1 MATNSELEKGKNLIK
16 DQASEVGFLDN
27 AFKSLAATISTTLE
41 DAIDNMNGLDT
52 VAKKVAQSYNRD
64 ITQSIKKST
73 SGLEE
78 TIALQIK
85 IKKGQNIEADIK
97 KKMLALEVRRNVTLK
112 KIISAGKE
120 AGVDTMELKVA
131 LAEQYD
137 LEKANLESLEE
148 QNKVRQKN
156 KSLVE
161 LGADSAKRFA
171 SQIDKSGTLTSIL
184 EGNFADVVT
193 ISRLGELSMLAIGKA
208 ILAGSE
214 NMAMLSQET
223 GMSKDQA
230 LALSKSLNQTAIDS
244 ENVAFTGEKAH
255 KAFKGL
261 TEQTG
266 LTAEFGGQ
274 TLETFSMLTGKLHM
288 AEDAAASLTMMAR
301 LQGKETEQIVADT
314 AETAQNVANSAGVGI
329 NLKGVLND
337 VASVSNSIKV
347 SLGSNPEALAEA
359 AANAALLGTNL
370 SGVDAIASSLL
381 DFEQSIKNEL
391 AAEMLLGKDLN
402 FEKAR
407 QLALNNDL
415 VGLSEELLNNEELT
429 NTFATGNRMQQEA
442 AAAAIGMSRDAMA
455 DMVMKQQMNNLS
467 AQEFNAI
474 NGEGAYERMQAVS
487 AQEKLGL
494 AMDKMKDSVSQI
506 GLAFAP
512 FIDGLAKGIST
523 LMEYKPVLV
532 AIGALMAGLA
542 ARSAALAVIN
552 FASSVAQLF
561 GGNAAL
567 GPAGI
572 AIALGGVAAMTAAV
586 AGASSIM
593 GTVDDMV
600 APPGYGDR
608 ILSSPKG
615 SIALNNQDTVVA
627 GTNLGRNS
635 SGNSSGDR
643 SSMNETNALLNQ
655 ILNKQ
660 GTVKMNATSVGTAFS
675 VNSRQIQ

>member
-1 MATNSELEKGKNLIK
+1 MGLGDSKAKDEAKEINKELGFILDAVSSLGDQLVGSFQDAVDGASELGDKVDIVGKTMQRGLVADLKQSVKNTESLIDLQSKVTRGVATQNDLSKAQEKIALNRARLDAKRLVLSGQLTKRQKTLLAQEEQQLNLQQEALDGIK
-16 DQASEVGFLDN
+16 DQ
-27 AFKSLAATISTTLE
+27 
-41 DAIDNMNGLDT
+41 
-52 VAKKVAQSYNRD
+52 
-64 ITQSIKKST
+64 
-73 SGLEE
+73 
-78 TIALQIK
+78 
-85 IKKGQNIEADIK
+85 NI
-97 KKMLALEVRRNVTLK
+97 
-112 KIISAGKE
+112 
-120 AGVDTMELKVA
+120 
-131 LAEQYD
+131 Q
-137 LEKANLESLEE
+137 
-148 QNKVRQKN
+148 QQKN

-161 LGADSAKRFA
+161 LGSESAKRFA

-184 EGNFADVVT
+184 EGKFADVVT

-230 LALSKSLNQTAIDS
+230 LALSKELNQSAIDS
-244 ENVAFTGEKAH
+244 GNVAYNTTKAH

-261 TEQTG
+261 TAETG

-274 TLETFSMLTGKLHM
+274 TLETFSMLTSKLHM
-288 AEDAAASLTMMAR
+288 AGDAASSLTMMAR
-301 LQGKETEQIVADT
+301 MQGEETEKVLSDTVAT
-314 AETAQNVANSAGVGI
+314 AAAIANQAGVGI
-329 NLKGVLND
+329 NLKGVLSD

-407 QLALNNDL
+407 QLALSNDL

-552 FASSVAQLF
+552 FAAAVPKIFAQMSVM
-561 GGNAAL
+561 
-567 GPAGI
+567 GPPGI
-572 AIALGGVAAMTAAV
+572 ALAIGGVAAMAAAV
-586 AGASSIM
+586 AGAASVM
-593 GTVDDMV
+593 GTADDMI
-600 APPGYGDR
+600 APAGYGDR
-608 ILSSPKG
+608 ILSTPKG
-615 SIALNNQDTVVA
+615 SIALNNQDSIVA
-627 GTNLGRNS
+627 GTNLGGGG
-635 SGNSSGDR
+635 GN
-643 SSMNETNALLNQ
+643 SMNETNALLNQ
-655 ILNKQ
+655 ILNKE

>member
-1 MATNSELEKGKNLIK
+1 MGLGDGKAKDEAKEINKELGFILDAVSSLGDQLVGSFQDAVDGASELGNKVDIVGKTMQRGLVADLKQSVKNTESLIDLQSKVTRGVATQNDLSKVQEKITLNL
-16 DQASEVGFLDN
+16 ARLN
-27 AFKSLAATISTTLE
+27 
-41 DAIDNMNGLDT
+41 
-52 VAKKVAQSYNRD
+52 AKKL
-64 ITQSIKKST
+64 IL
-73 SGLEE
+73 SGQLTKNQKELIVKEE
-78 TIALQIK
+78 QQLKLQQEALDGI
-85 IKKGQNIEADIK
+85 KGQN
-97 KKMLALEVRRNVTLK
+97 V
-112 KIISAGKE
+112 
-120 AGVDTMELKVA
+120 
-131 LAEQYD
+131 Q
-137 LEKANLESLEE
+137 
-148 QNKVRQKN
+148 QQKN
-156 KSLVE
+156 KSLLE
-161 LGADSAKRFA
+161 LSKEAGKGLADK
-171 SQIDKSGTLTSIL
+171 IDKSGTLSKIL
-184 EGNFADVVT
+184 EGNLADVVT
-193 ISRLGELSMLAIGKA
+193 ISRLGELSFLAIGKA

-230 LALSKSLNQTAIDS
+230 LALSKELNQSAIDS
-244 ENVAFTGEKAH
+244 GNVAYNTTKAH

-261 TEQTG
+261 TAETG

-274 TLETFSMLTGKLHM
+274 TLETFSMLTSKLHM
-288 AEDAAASLTMMAR
+288 AGDAASSLTMMAR
-301 LQGKETEQIVADT
+301 MQGEETEKVLSDTVAT
-314 AETAQNVANSAGVGI
+314 AAAIANQAGVGI
-329 NLKGVLND
+329 NLKGVLSD

-407 QLALNNDL
+407 QLALSNDL

-552 FASSVAQLF
+552 FAAAVPKIFAQMSVM
-561 GGNAAL
+561 
-567 GPAGI
+567 GPPGI
-572 AIALGGVAAMTAAV
+572 ALAIGGVAAMAAAV
-586 AGASSIM
+586 AGAASVM
-593 GTVDDMV
+593 GTADDMI
-600 APPGYGDR
+600 APAGYGDR
-608 ILSSPKG
+608 ILSTPKG
-615 SIALNNQDTVVA
+615 SIALNNQDSIVA
-627 GTNLGRNS
+627 GTNLGGGG
-635 SGNSSGDR
+635 GN
-643 SSMNETNALLNQ
+643 SMNETNALLNQ
-655 ILNKQ
+655 ILNKE

>member
-1 MATNSELEKGKNLIK
+1 MGLGDGKATGEAKEINKELGFILDAVSSLGDQLVNSFQDAVDGASELGDKVDIVGKTMQRGLVADLKQSVKNTESLIDLQSKVTRGVATQNDLSKVQEKITLNL
-16 DQASEVGFLDN
+16 ARLN
-27 AFKSLAATISTTLE
+27 
-41 DAIDNMNGLDT
+41 
-52 VAKKVAQSYNRD
+52 AKKL
-64 ITQSIKKST
+64 IL
-73 SGLEE
+73 SGQLTKRQKELIVKEE
-78 TIALQIK
+78 QQLKLQQEALDGI
-85 IKKGQNIEADIK
+85 KGQN
-97 KKMLALEVRRNVTLK
+97 V
-112 KIISAGKE
+112 
-120 AGVDTMELKVA
+120 
-131 LAEQYD
+131 Q
-137 LEKANLESLEE
+137 
-148 QNKVRQKN
+148 QQKN
-156 KSLVE
+156 KSLLE
-161 LGADSAKRFA
+161 LSKEAGQGLADK
-171 SQIDKSGTLTSIL
+171 IDKSGTLSKIL
-184 EGNFADVVT
+184 EGNLADVVT
-193 ISRLGELSMLAIGKA
+193 ISRLGELAFLAIANA
-208 ILAGSE
+208 ILAGSK

-223 GMSKDQA
+223 GMSADQA
-230 LALSKSLNQTAIDS
+230 MALSKSLNQTAIDS

-266 LTAEFGGQ
+266 LNAKFGGQ

-314 AETAQNVANSAGVGI
+314 AETAQNIANSAGIGI

-337 VASVSNSIKV
+337 VASASSSIKV

-429 NTFATGNRMQQEA
+429 STFATGNRMQQEA

-506 GLAFAP
+506 GVAFAP
-512 FIDGLAKGIST
+512 FLDGLAKGIST
-523 LMEYKPVLV
+523 LMEYKPVLI
-532 AIGALMAGLA
+532 AIGAIMAGLA
-542 ARSAALAVIN
+542 ARSAALALIN
-552 FASSVAQLF
+552 FVSAIPKIFAGMAPF
-561 GGNAAL
+561 

-572 AIALGGVAAMTAAV
+572 AMAVGGVAAMAAAV
-586 AGASSIM
+586 AGASGMMS
-593 GTVDDMV
+593 TADDMI

-615 SIALNNQDTVVA
+615 SIALNNGDTVVA
-627 GTNLGRNS
+627 GTNLGGGG
-635 SGNSSGDR
+635 GN
-643 SSMNETNALLNQ
+643 SMNETNALLNQ
-655 ILNKQ
+655 ILNKE

>member
-1 MATNSELEKGKNLIK
+1 MANLDESAEQAKALREEFVLLESALTSIGGKIKSNLTANFGRANDEAKDLVRSVGKDISASISNSTKLLDTQESLIK
-16 DQASEVGFLDN
+16 KINKGVNVEKELQKEIAKVQKN
-27 AFKSLAATISTTLE
+27 KATIQRKLSVLKLE
-41 DAIDNMNGLDT
+41 G
-52 VAKKVAQSYNRD
+52 
-64 ITQSIKKST
+64 
-73 SGLEE
+73 
-78 TIALQIK
+78 
-85 IKKGQNIEADIK
+85 
-97 KKMLALEVRRNVTLK
+97 VTLD
-112 KIISAGKE
+112 E
-120 AGVDTMELKVA
+120 
-131 LAEQYD
+131 EQV
-137 LEKANLESLEE
+137 KALEE
-148 QNKVRQKN
+148 QLGIQEDILNEMVGQNTEMQKT
-156 KSLVE
+156 KSLTSLV
-161 LGADSAKRFA
+161 GDSIGKFADGL
-171 SQIDKSGTLTSIL
+171 DKSGTLSKL
-184 EGNFADVVT
+184 LKGNISEVLTV
-193 ISRLGELSMLAIGKA
+193 SRLGELSMLAIGTA

-244 ENVAFTGEKAH
+244 ENVAFTGAKAH

-314 AETAQNVANSAGVGI
+314 AETAQNIANSAGIGI

-337 VASVSNSIKV
+337 VASASSSIKV

-429 NTFATGNRMQQEA
+429 STFATGNRMQQEA

-512 FIDGLAKGIST
+512 FIDGLAKGFAT

-552 FASSVAQLF
+552 FANAV
-561 GGNAAL
+561 GNIFAGM
-567 GPAGI
+567 GPYGPPGI
-572 AIALGGVAAMTAAV
+572 AMAIGGVAAMGAMIAGVSSMMPTA
-586 AGASSIM
+586 
-593 GTVDDMV
+593 DDMI

-627 GTNLGRNS
+627 GTNLGSNS
-635 SGNSSGDR
+635 GGNSSGDR

>member
-1 MATNSELEKGKNLIK
+1 MANLDESAEQAKALREEFVLLESALASIGGKIKSNLTANFGRANDEAKDLVRSVGKDISASISNSTKLLDTQESLIK
-16 DQASEVGFLDN
+16 KINKGVNVEKELQKEIAKVQKN
-27 AFKSLAATISTTLE
+27 KATIQRKLSVLKLE
-41 DAIDNMNGLDT
+41 GVILD
-52 VAKKVAQSYNRD
+52 
-64 ITQSIKKST
+64 
-73 SGLEE
+73 EE
-78 TIALQIK
+78 Q
-85 IKKGQNIEADIK
+85 
-97 KKMLALEVRRNVTLK
+97 V
-112 KIISAGKE
+112 
-120 AGVDTMELKVA
+120 
-131 LAEQYD
+131 
-137 LEKANLESLEE
+137 KALEE
-148 QNKVRQKN
+148 QLGVQEDILNEMVGQNTEMQKS
-156 KSLVE
+156 KSLTSLV
-161 LGADSAKRFA
+161 GDSIGKFADGL
-171 SQIDKSGTLTSIL
+171 DKSGTLSKL
-184 EGNFADVVT
+184 LKGNFSEVLTV
-193 ISRLGELSMLAIGKA
+193 SRLGELSMLAIGTA

-244 ENVAFTGEKAH
+244 ENVAFTGAKAH

-314 AETAQNVANSAGVGI
+314 AETAQNIANSAGVGI

-337 VASVSNSIKV
+337 VASTSNSIKV

-429 NTFATGNRMQQEA
+429 STFATGNRMQQEA

-512 FIDGLAKGIST
+512 FIDGLAKGFST

-567 GPAGI
+567 GPPGI
-572 AIALGGVAAMTAAV
+572 AIAIAGVAAMTAAV

-593 GTVDDMV
+593 GTADDMI

-627 GTNLGRNS
+627 GTNLGSNS
-635 SGNSSGDR
+635 GGNSSGDR

>member
-1 MATNSELEKGKNLIK
+1 MGLGDGKAKDEAKEINKELGFILDAVSSLGDQLVGSFQDAVDGASELGDKVDIVGKTMQRGLVADLKQSVKNTESLIDLQSKVTRGVATQNDLSKAQEKMALNRARLDAKRLVLSGQLTKRQKTLLAQEEQQLNLQQEALDGIK
-16 DQASEVGFLDN
+16 DQ
-27 AFKSLAATISTTLE
+27 
-41 DAIDNMNGLDT
+41 
-52 VAKKVAQSYNRD
+52 
-64 ITQSIKKST
+64 
-73 SGLEE
+73 
-78 TIALQIK
+78 
-85 IKKGQNIEADIK
+85 NI
-97 KKMLALEVRRNVTLK
+97 
-112 KIISAGKE
+112 
-120 AGVDTMELKVA
+120 
-131 LAEQYD
+131 Q
-137 LEKANLESLEE
+137 
-148 QNKVRQKN
+148 QQKN

-161 LGADSAKRFA
+161 LGSESAKRFA

-184 EGNFADVVT
+184 EGKFADVVT

-230 LALSKSLNQTAIDS
+230 LALSKELNQSAIDS
-244 ENVAFTGEKAH
+244 GNVAYNTTKAH

-261 TEQTG
+261 TAETG

-274 TLETFSMLTGKLHM
+274 TLETFSMLTSKLHM
-288 AEDAAASLTMMAR
+288 AGDAASSLTMMAR
-301 LQGKETEQIVADT
+301 MQGEETEKVLSDTVAT
-314 AETAQNVANSAGVGI
+314 AAAIANQAGVGI
-329 NLKGVLND
+329 NLKGVLSD

-523 LMEYKPVLV
+523 LLEYKPVLV

-542 ARSAALAVIN
+542 ARSAALATIN
-552 FASSVAQLF
+552 FA
-561 GGNAAL
+561 AAVGKIFSGMAPL
-567 GPAGI
+567 GPPGI
-572 AIALGGVAAMTAAV
+572 ALAIGGVAAMAA
-586 AGASSIM
+586 AIGGAASVM
-593 GTVDDMV
+593 GTADDMI
-600 APPGYGDR
+600 APAGYGDR
-608 ILSSPKG
+608 ILSTPKG
-615 SIALNNQDTVVA
+615 SIALNNQDSIVA
-627 GTNLGRNS
+627 GTNLGGGG
-635 SGNSSGDR
+635 GN
-643 SSMNETNALLNQ
+643 SMNETNALLNQ
-655 ILNKQ
+655 ILNKE

>member
-1 MATNSELEKGKNLIK
+1 MANLDESAEQAKALREEFVLLESALASIGGKIKSNLTANFGRANDEAKDLVRSVGKDISASISNSTKLLDTQESLIK
-16 DQASEVGFLDN
+16 KINKGVNVEKELQKEIAKVQKN
-27 AFKSLAATISTTLE
+27 KATIQRKLSVLKLE
-41 DAIDNMNGLDT
+41 GVILD
-52 VAKKVAQSYNRD
+52 
-64 ITQSIKKST
+64 
-73 SGLEE
+73 EE
-78 TIALQIK
+78 Q
-85 IKKGQNIEADIK
+85 
-97 KKMLALEVRRNVTLK
+97 V
-112 KIISAGKE
+112 
-120 AGVDTMELKVA
+120 
-131 LAEQYD
+131 
-137 LEKANLESLEE
+137 KALEE
-148 QNKVRQKN
+148 QLGVQEDILNEMVGQNTEMQKS
-156 KSLVE
+156 KSLTSLV
-161 LGADSAKRFA
+161 GDSIGKFADGL
-171 SQIDKSGTLTSIL
+171 DKSGTLSKL
-184 EGNFADVVT
+184 LKGNFSEVLTV
-193 ISRLGELSMLAIGKA
+193 SRLGELSMLAIGTA

-244 ENVAFTGEKAH
+244 ENVAFTGAKAH

-288 AEDAAASLTMMAR
+288 AGDAASSLTMMAR
-301 LQGKETEQIVADT
+301 MQGKETEQIVADT
-314 AETAQNVANSAGVGI
+314 AETAQNIANSAGVGI

-337 VASVSNSIKV
+337 VASTSNSIKV

-429 NTFATGNRMQQEA
+429 STFATGNRMQQEA

-512 FIDGLAKGIST
+512 FIDGLAKGFST

-567 GPAGI
+567 GPPGI
-572 AIALGGVAAMTAAV
+572 AIAIAGVAAMTAAV

-593 GTVDDMV
+593 GTADDMI

-627 GTNLGRNS
+627 GTNLGSNS
-635 SGNSSGDR
+635 GGNSSGDR

>member
-85 IKKGQNIEADIK
+85 IKKGQNVEGDIK
-97 KKMLALEVRRNVTLK
+97 KKMLALEVRREATLK

-137 LEKANLESLEE
+137 LEKSNLEALEK
-148 QNKVRQKN
+148 QNKTRQNN
-156 KSLVE
+156 KSLLE
-161 LGADSAKRFA
+161 LSAEAGKGLADK
-171 SQIDKSGTLTSIL
+171 IDKSGTLSKVL
-184 EGNFADVVT
+184 EGN
-193 ISRLGELSMLAIGKA
+193 LGEVVNVSRMGELAFLAIASA
-208 ILAGSE
+208 ILSSSK

-223 GMSKDQA
+223 GMSADQA
-230 LALSKSLNQTAIDS
+230 KALSKDLNQSAIDS
-244 ENVAFTGEKAH
+244 GNVAFTAEKAH

-266 LTAEFGGQ
+266 LTADFGGQ
-274 TLETFSMLTGKLHM
+274 TLETFTMLTTKLHM
-288 AEDAAASLTMMAR
+288 ADDAAASLTMMAR
-301 LQGKETEQIVADT
+301 MQGKETEQIVADT
-314 AETAQNVANSAGVGI
+314 AETAQNIANQAGVGI

-337 VASVSNSIKV
+337 VASASNSIKV
-347 SLGSNPEALAEA
+347 SLGANPELLAEA

-370 SGVDAIASSLL
+370 EGVDAIAGSLL
-381 DFEQSIKNEL
+381 DFETSIKNEL
-391 AAEMLLGKDLN
+391 AAEMLLGQDINL
-402 FEKAR
+402 EKAR

-415 VGLSEELLNNEELT
+415 VGLSEELANNEEIT
-429 NTFATGNRMQQEA
+429 AAFATGNRMQQEA
-442 AAAAIGMSRDAMA
+442 AAAALGMSRDAMA
-455 DMVMKQQMNNLS
+455 DMVMQQQMANLTS
-467 AQEFNAI
+467 EEFNAI
-474 NGEGAYERMQAVS
+474 NGEGAYERMQAVGV
-487 AQEKLGL
+487 QEKLQL
-494 AMDKMKDSVSQI
+494 SLSKMKDSVSQI
-506 GLAFAP
+506 AVQFAP
-512 FIDGLAKGIST
+512 FLDGLAKGLATI
-523 LMEYKPVLV
+523 MEYKPVLV
-532 AIGALMAGLA
+532 AIGAIMAGLA
-542 ARSAALAVIN
+542 ARSAALAIIN
-552 FASSVAQLF
+552 FAMAVPKIFAGMSLF
-561 GGNAAL
+561 

-572 AIALGGVAAMTAAV
+572 AMAIGGVAAMAAAV
-586 AGASSIM
+586 GGAASVM

-608 ILSSPKG
+608 ILSTPAG
-615 SIALNNQDTVVA
+615 SVALNNQDTVVA
-627 GTNLGRNS
+627 GTNLG
-635 SGNSSGDR
+635 GGGG

>member
-1 MATNSELEKGKNLIK
+1 MGLGDGKATGEAKEINKELGFILDAVSSLGDQLVSSFQDAVDGASELGDKVDIVGKTMQRGLVADLKQSVKNTESLIDLQSKVTRGVATQNDLSKAQEKIALNRARLDAKKLLLSGQLTKRQKTLLAQEEEQLNLQQEALDGIK
-16 DQASEVGFLDN
+16 DQ
-27 AFKSLAATISTTLE
+27 
-41 DAIDNMNGLDT
+41 
-52 VAKKVAQSYNRD
+52 
-64 ITQSIKKST
+64 
-73 SGLEE
+73 
-78 TIALQIK
+78 
-85 IKKGQNIEADIK
+85 
-97 KKMLALEVRRNVTLK
+97 NV
-112 KIISAGKE
+112 
-120 AGVDTMELKVA
+120 
-131 LAEQYD
+131 Q
-137 LEKANLESLEE
+137 
-148 QNKVRQKN
+148 QQKN

-184 EGNFADVVT
+184 EGKFADVVT
-193 ISRLGELSMLAIGKA
+193 VSRLGELSLLAIGKA
-208 ILAGSE
+208 ILDGSK

-230 LALSKSLNQTAIDS
+230 FALSKSLNQTAIDS
-244 ENVAFTGEKAH
+244 ENVAFTGAKAH

-512 FIDGLAKGIST
+512 FIDGLAKGFAT

-542 ARSAALAVIN
+542 ARSAALAIIN
-552 FASSVAQLF
+552 FANAV
-561 GGNAAL
+561 GNIFAGMAPY
-567 GPAGI
+567 GPPGI
-572 AIALGGVAAMTAAV
+572 AMAIGGVAAMGAAV
-586 AGASSIM
+586 AGVSSM
-593 GTVDDMV
+593 MSTADDMI

-615 SIALNNQDTVVA
+615 SIALNNQDTIVA

-635 SGNSSGDR
+635 GGNSGGDR

>member
-1 MATNSELEKGKNLIK
+1 MANLDESVEQAKALREEFVFLESALTSIGSSIKADLQVNLELVNEESKDLVRSVGKDISAAITNSSKLLNTQESLVRKINKGVNVEKELQKEIAKVQKNK
-16 DQASEVGFLDN
+16 T
-27 AFKSLAATISTTLE
+27 TIQRKLSVLKLE
-41 DAIDNMNGLDT
+41 G
-52 VAKKVAQSYNRD
+52 
-64 ITQSIKKST
+64 
-73 SGLEE
+73 
-78 TIALQIK
+78 
-85 IKKGQNIEADIK
+85 
-97 KKMLALEVRRNVTLK
+97 VTLD
-112 KIISAGKE
+112 E
-120 AGVDTMELKVA
+120 EEV
-131 LAEQYD
+131 
-137 LEKANLESLEE
+137 KALEE
-148 QNKVRQKN
+148 QLGVQESILNEMMGQNSEMQKS
-156 KSLVE
+156 KSLTSLVGDSLGKFADE
-161 LGADSAKRFA
+161 L
-171 SQIDKSGTLTSIL
+171 DKSGTLSKL
-184 EGNFADVVT
+184 LKGNFAEVLT
-193 ISRLGELSMLAIGKA
+193 ISRLGELSMLAIGTA
-208 ILAGSE
+208 ILAGSK

-223 GMSKDQA
+223 GMSADQA
-230 LALSKSLNQTAIDS
+230 MALSKSLNQTAIDS

-314 AETAQNVANSAGVGI
+314 AETAQNIANSAGIGI

-407 QLALNNDL
+407 QLALSNDL

-506 GLAFAP
+506 GVAFAP
-512 FIDGLAKGIST
+512 FLDSLAAGVAT
-523 LMEYKPVLV
+523 LMEYKGVLV
-532 AIGALMAGLA
+532 VIGALMAGLA
-542 ARSAALAVIN
+542 ARSAALATIE
-552 FASSVAQLF
+552 FAKSVAKMF
-561 GGNAAL
+561 GENAKF
-567 GPAGI
+567 GPAGVAM
-572 AIALGGVAAMTAAV
+572 AIGGVAAMVTAI
-586 AGASSIM
+586 AGASSAM
-593 GTVDDMV
+593 STVDDMI
-600 APPGYGDR
+600 APAGYGDR

-615 SIALNNQDTVVA
+615 SIALNNGDTVVA
-627 GTNLGRNS
+627 GTNLGGGG
-635 SGNSSGDR
+635 GN
-643 SSMNETNALLNQ
+643 SMNETNALLNQ